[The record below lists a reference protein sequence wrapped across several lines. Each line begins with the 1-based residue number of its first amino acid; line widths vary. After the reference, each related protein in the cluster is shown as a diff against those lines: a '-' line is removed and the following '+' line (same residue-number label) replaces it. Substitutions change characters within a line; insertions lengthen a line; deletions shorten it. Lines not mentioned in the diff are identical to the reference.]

1 MGKLQIN
8 LLGTSFTIQANED
21 EEYLKKLLGYYSR
34 IVEDVSK
41 IESIKTPLQTSILA
55 GIMLCDEVYKEK
67 SNAVAM
73 EKMKNGQVSVLD
85 DEDSEE
91 LERRT
96 IAMIDK
102 INMSLLRASIP
113 SLRARCIHS
122 SRSSTTKASQS
133 S

>member
-21 EEYLKKLLGYYSR
+21 EEHLEKLLGYYSR

-67 SNAVAM
+67 STVVEM
-73 EKMKNGQVSVLD
+73 EKNQQNNTQVTD
-85 DEDSEE
+85 DSESE
-91 LERRT
+91 EVERRT
-96 IAMIDK
+96 IAMINK
-102 INMSLLRASIP
+102 INKVL
-113 SLRARCIHS
+113 
-122 SRSSTTKASQS
+122 
-133 S
+133 

>member
-21 EEYLKKLLGYYSR
+21 EEHLQKLLGYYSR

-41 IESIKTPLQTSILA
+41 IDSIKTPLQTSILA

-67 SNAVAM
+67 SNVVAM
-73 EKMKNGQVSVLD
+73 ERADSQNTQPAET
-85 DEDSEE
+85 EDSAE

-96 IAMIDK
+96 IAMINK
-102 INMSLLRASIP
+102 INKVL
-113 SLRARCIHS
+113 
-122 SRSSTTKASQS
+122 
-133 S
+133 

>member
-21 EEYLKKLLGYYSR
+21 EEHLQKLLGYYSR

-41 IESIKTPLQTSILA
+41 IDSIKTPLQTSILA

-67 SNAVAM
+67 SNVVAM
-73 EKMKNGQVSVLD
+73 KKQGAAGSANTQAAAINEQEG
-85 DEDSEE
+85 EE

-102 INMSLLRASIP
+102 INKVL
-113 SLRARCIHS
+113 
-122 SRSSTTKASQS
+122 
-133 S
+133 

>member
-21 EEYLKKLLGYYSR
+21 EEYLRKLLGYYSR
-34 IVEDVSK
+34 IVNDVSQ

-67 SNAVAM
+67 SKAVAM
-73 EKMKNGQVSVLD
+73 EKMQNGQVQVID
-85 DEDSEE
+85 DEQSEE

-102 INMSLLRASIP
+102 INRVL
-113 SLRARCIHS
+113 
-122 SRSSTTKASQS
+122 
-133 S
+133 

>member
-21 EEYLKKLLGYYSR
+21 EEHLQKLLGYYSR

-41 IESIKTPLQTSILA
+41 IDSIKTPLQTSILA

-67 SNAVAM
+67 SNVLAM
-73 EKMKNGQVSVLD
+73 EKKLPDKQKGQIIPDSQ
-85 DEDSEE
+85 ESEE
-91 LERRT
+91 VERRT

-102 INMSLLRASIP
+102 INRVL
-113 SLRARCIHS
+113 
-122 SRSSTTKASQS
+122 
-133 S
+133 

>member
-34 IVEDVSK
+34 IVNDVSQ

-67 SNAVAM
+67 SNVVAM
-73 EKMKNGQVSVLD
+73 EKMQNGQVQVID
-85 DEDSEE
+85 DEESEE

-102 INMSLLRASIP
+102 INRVL
-113 SLRARCIHS
+113 
-122 SRSSTTKASQS
+122 
-133 S
+133 

>member
-21 EEYLKKLLGYYSR
+21 EEHLQKLLGYYTR

-41 IESIKTPLQTSILA
+41 IDSIKTPLQTSILA

-67 SNAVAM
+67 SNVLAM
-73 EKMKNGQVSVLD
+73 KKQGAGGQNGQAAASAVNEEESA
-85 DEDSEE
+85 E

-102 INMSLLRASIP
+102 INRVL
-113 SLRARCIHS
+113 
-122 SRSSTTKASQS
+122 
-133 S
+133 

>member
-8 LLGTSFTIQANED
+8 LLGTSFTIQATED
-21 EEYLKKLLGYYSR
+21 EEHLQKLLGYYAR

-73 EKMKNGQVSVLD
+73 EKTGAQNTQPAVN
-85 DEDSEE
+85 DEEIEE

-96 IAMIDK
+96 IAMINK
-102 INMSLLRASIP
+102 INKVL
-113 SLRARCIHS
+113 
-122 SRSSTTKASQS
+122 
-133 S
+133 

>member
-8 LLGTSFTIQANED
+8 LLGTSFTIQANE
-21 EEYLKKLLGYYSR
+21 EEEHLQKLLGYYSR

-41 IESIKTPLQTSILA
+41 IDSIKTPLQTSILA

-67 SNAVAM
+67 SNVVAM
-73 EKMKNGQVSVLD
+73 RQNQPNGQYQNEESAQ
-85 DEDSEE
+85 ESEE

-102 INMSLLRASIP
+102 INKVL
-113 SLRARCIHS
+113 
-122 SRSSTTKASQS
+122 
-133 S
+133 

>member
-21 EEYLKKLLGYYSR
+21 EEHLQKLLGYYSR

-41 IESIKTPLQTSILA
+41 IDSIKTPLQTSILA

-67 SNAVAM
+67 SNVVAM
-73 EKMKNGQVSVLD
+73 KKQGAAAAGNQAPAVNYEESA
-85 DEDSEE
+85 E

-102 INMSLLRASIP
+102 IYRVL
-113 SLRARCIHS
+113 
-122 SRSSTTKASQS
+122 
-133 S
+133 

>member
-21 EEYLKKLLGYYSR
+21 EEHLQKLLGYYSR
-34 IVEDVSK
+34 IVNDVSK
-41 IESIKTPLQTSILA
+41 IDSIKTPLQTSILA

-67 SNAVAM
+67 TNAVAM
-73 EKMKNGQVSVLD
+73 EKSGAANSQAAVN
-85 DEDSEE
+85 EQESEE

-102 INMSLLRASIP
+102 INRVL
-113 SLRARCIHS
+113 
-122 SRSSTTKASQS
+122 
-133 S
+133 

>member
-34 IVEDVSK
+34 IVDDVSQ

-67 SNAVAM
+67 STVVEM
-73 EKMKNGQVSVLD
+73 QKNQTQIEQNQD
-85 DEDSEE
+85 ARTEEQIEE

-96 IAMIDK
+96 IAMINK
-102 INMSLLRASIP
+102 INKVL
-113 SLRARCIHS
+113 
-122 SRSSTTKASQS
+122 
-133 S
+133 

>member
-21 EEYLKKLLGYYSR
+21 EEHLQKLLGYYSR

-41 IESIKTPLQTSILA
+41 IDSIKTPLQTSILA

-67 SNAVAM
+67 SNVVAL
-73 EKMKNGQVSVLD
+73 ERADSQNTQPVD
-85 DEDSEE
+85 TEDSVE

-96 IAMIDK
+96 IAMINK
-102 INMSLLRASIP
+102 INKVL
-113 SLRARCIHS
+113 
-122 SRSSTTKASQS
+122 
-133 S
+133 

>member
-21 EEYLKKLLGYYSR
+21 EEHLQKLLGYYSR
-34 IVEDVSK
+34 IVDDVSR

-67 SNAVAM
+67 SNVVEL
-73 EKMKNGQVSVLD
+73 EKNQTQKMQTMNDQESD
-85 DEDSEE
+85 E

-96 IAMIDK
+96 IAMINK
-102 INMSLLRASIP
+102 INKVL
-113 SLRARCIHS
+113 
-122 SRSSTTKASQS
+122 
-133 S
+133 

>member
-21 EEYLKKLLGYYSR
+21 EEHLQKLLGYYER
-34 IVEDVSK
+34 IVQDVSQ

-67 SNAVAM
+67 SNVVAM
-73 EKMKNGQVSVLD
+73 KKAGNAAAQDAAANEEESA
-85 DEDSEE
+85 E

-96 IAMIDK
+96 IAMINK
-102 INMSLLRASIP
+102 INKVL
-113 SLRARCIHS
+113 
-122 SRSSTTKASQS
+122 
-133 S
+133 

>member
-21 EEYLKKLLGYYSR
+21 EEHLQKLLGYYSR

-41 IESIKTPLQTSILA
+41 IDSIKTPLQTSILA

-67 SNAVAM
+67 SNVVALKKQGAGMANEQAAAV
-73 EKMKNGQVSVLD
+73 N
-85 DEDSEE
+85 DEESAE
-91 LERRT
+91 LERHT

-102 INMSLLRASIP
+102 INRVL
-113 SLRARCIHS
+113 
-122 SRSSTTKASQS
+122 
-133 S
+133 

>member
-21 EEYLKKLLGYYSR
+21 EAHLQKLLGYYSR

-41 IESIKTPLQTSILA
+41 IDSIKTPLQTSILA

-73 EKMKNGQVSVLD
+73 ERADAQNSQPVD
-85 DEDSEE
+85 TEDAAEV
-91 LERRT
+91 ERRT
-96 IAMIDK
+96 IAMINK
-102 INMSLLRASIP
+102 INKVL
-113 SLRARCIHS
+113 
-122 SRSSTTKASQS
+122 
-133 S
+133 